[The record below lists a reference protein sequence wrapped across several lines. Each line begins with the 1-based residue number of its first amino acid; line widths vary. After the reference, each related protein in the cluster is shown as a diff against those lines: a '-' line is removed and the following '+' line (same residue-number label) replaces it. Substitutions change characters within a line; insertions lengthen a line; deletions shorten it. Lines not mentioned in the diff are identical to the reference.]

1 MAFRQIFTEQQ
12 PNPRV
17 MFGLVADPS
26 RREKVYLV
34 GGRGNTCGLSSENK
48 AKGKKTKKSN
58 EKLPKGVFLTEGI
71 IYGDIWQ
78 LDLTAGE
85 APGVNI
91 QEAKDEMFC
100 KVGVP

>member
-12 PNPRV
+12 PNPRA
-17 MFGLVADPS
+17 MFGLVADPT

-48 AKGKKTKKSN
+48 AKGKKSN
-58 EKLPKGVFLTEGI
+58 ENLPKGVFLTEGI

-78 LDLTAGE
+78 LDLIKGE

-91 QEAKDEMFC
+91 QETKDEMFC